1 MGMELQD
8 VCPTTPLQLEKHIKN
23 NNIVP
28 LSYATHKNLTQNRV
42 KVKNEM

>member
-1 MGMELQD
+1 MELQD

-28 LSYATHKNLTQNRV
+28 LFYATHKNLTQYTVRV
-42 KVKNEM
+42 KQEM